1 MGGGCAQP
9 AARRAPPHGL
19 RWTAAAGVSFAGLA
33 RVVLLAIHV
42 PTEEMAP
49 LNVSL
54 RPYAAAACAA
64 AALVLTACDRPV
76 LPAPAEAPA
85 PKPNPADAA
94 KPAPADTADTA
105 ERASAE
111 PPLVEL
117 PAGPPSDAQITARA
131 TQALRADPALAG
143 TDLSV
148 TTTHGVVSVTG
159 TVRSPEQVAIAEKRA
174 QSPTGVMR
182 VETHVSV
189 TPG

>member
-1 MGGGCAQP
+1 
-9 AARRAPPHGL
+9 
-19 RWTAAAGVSFAGLA
+19 LA
-33 RVVLLAIHV
+33 RVVLHAMHV
-42 PTEEMAP
+42 PAEEMAS

-64 AALVLTACDRPV
+64 AALVLAACDRPV
-76 LPAPAEAPA
+76 LPAPAQAPA
-85 PKPNPADAA
+85 PKAADDA
-94 KPAPADTADTA
+94 KPAPAKTAQRAADT
-105 ERASAE
+105 
-111 PPLVEL
+111 PPLVDL

-131 TQALRADPALAG
+131 TQALQSDPALAG

-159 TVRSPEQVAIAEKRA
+159 TVRSAEQMAIAEKRA